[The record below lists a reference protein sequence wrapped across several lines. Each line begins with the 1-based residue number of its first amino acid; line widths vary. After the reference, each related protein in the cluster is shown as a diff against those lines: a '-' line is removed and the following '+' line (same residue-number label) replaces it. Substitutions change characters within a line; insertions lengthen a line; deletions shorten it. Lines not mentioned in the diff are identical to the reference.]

1 MALQYLADTNGW
13 LSFSHSTP
21 TLFVTAEDEE
31 FDVETLRAWR
41 EEGFLV
47 KYVPMGKG
55 GKTYVNTLHH
65 LGDGMGIGERYAI
78 VELAAS
84 GGGSSAFGD
93 AASICLEVY
102 SEPKTST
109 SKLCS
114 LVAYYPSS
122 IPDPRQRFSSS
133 FRVLVHLAQGTGD
146 GDSTVGVTRRPEVL
160 GIQGRKRTVQK
171 RITPGI
177 GTGGLQSRVEYPV
190 FTYEGVDAGFAEHDL
205 DEYDAVADALAW
217 SRSLSIVRRGFG
229 AEVDLERV
237 WEENVEQKFHG
248 RNTKKILETYTT
260 DRTPTVNFTP
270 TLVGGSG
277 HEELAR
283 FYREY
288 FMANQIPIFHMR
300 LISRT
305 IGVDRIVDELY
316 IQFKHTIDMP
326 WVLPSVKPTGKKVE
340 IVVVSIVGMR
350 GGKVWSERL
359 YWDQASVLFQ
369 VGLLDPDQV
378 PEEAKKAGLEMLPV
392 AGSEAARKIM
402 DFESEDTNDM
412 IDDW

>member
-1 MALQYLADTNGW
+1 MSSVRPHPLE
-13 LSFSHSTP
+13 TP
-21 TLFVTAEDEE
+21 KKVPNSCVTE
-31 FDVETLRAWR
+31 
-41 EEGFLV
+41 
-47 KYVPMGKG
+47 
-55 GKTYVNTLHH
+55 
-65 LGDGMGIGERYAI
+65 
-78 VELAAS
+78 
-84 GGGSSAFGD
+84 
-93 AASICLEVY
+93 
-102 SEPKTST
+102 
-109 SKLCS
+109 
-114 LVAYYPSS
+114 
-122 IPDPRQRFSSS
+122 
-133 FRVLVHLAQGTGD
+133 
-146 GDSTVGVTRRPEVL
+146 
-160 GIQGRKRTVQK
+160 
-171 RITPGI
+171 
-177 GTGGLQSRVEYPV
+177 
-190 FTYEGVDAGFAEHDL
+190 
-205 DEYDAVADALAW
+205 
-217 SRSLSIVRRGFG
+217 
-229 AEVDLERV
+229 
-237 WEENVEQKFHG
+237 KFHG